1 MGFVEEVNKSAEQL
15 DSLEGMLG
23 KGLNIPYNP
32 TNSGA
37 RKIMNGTHQSH
48 TLVLT
53 RGEVPY
59 IMTGFEN
66 RFGERSSSILKVDTD
81 YEVVA
86 KISKFSYAPNH
97 HYFLIVRDLN
107 KPELDIIERVSYNH
121 RTEMYGYL
129 HNNTIMD
136 SYATPGM
143 IIPKGEVIRRS
154 TGFDQFGNKTNGRN
168 INVMYEALDD
178 NMEDSVVIS
187 DYCSKI
193 LSAPLIRNVSI
204 IINENDIPLNLYGN
218 DTMYKIFPDIGED
231 VKDGIL
237 MAYRREKREESIYT
251 QSVARLQQIMMSDD
265 KVSLKGK
272 VIDIDIKCNNPDHIR
287 SRSYNQQFLAYYN
300 DRMRFNNE
308 LIAVVAP
315 FIAQGYK
322 LSYELLKRFTLAND
336 EINGKKF
343 IDKKAFSN
351 IIIEFSV
358 MENRVLGIGDKV
370 ADRYG
375 GKGVVSKII
384 PQENMPKL
392 PNGQYIDMIKN
403 SSTMYNRENAAQVF
417 ELELNYISM
426 NILDLIRE
434 SKITAEDA
442 LDMIYKF
449 LDIISPGEADYMR
462 RYTARYD
469 YNELI
474 MFIESMLA
482 RTCIYIS
489 NLPVTEC
496 IDIDILAK
504 LYDAFPW
511 IEQCYLQVPM
521 VNSNGQVRYV
531 QTRRPVVAAPQYC
544 IRLKQFAEEKFS
556 ATSLSSTNIMNENA
570 KSKAAKNYKE
580 PHSSTPIKFG
590 QMESG
595 DLDHMGSEI
604 VALLLMLHSSSPHG
618 RRLVEQIAVGDPY
631 NVDVRLDTRA
641 KSRSAEKL
649 NARLKTMGYRL
660 VFKKIKKVKK
670 YAFLKPGLIFQD
682 DPNTLKPGIIE
693 HDEGYDYDHW
703 YKTLDEI
710 EEIKS
715 KQGILNPG
723 ILFYE
728 DPKNIEHVI
737 NPPDDDTNEEKG

>member
-66 RFGERSSSILKVDTD
+66 RFGERSSSILKTETD

-97 HYFLIVRDLN
+97 HYFIIVRDLN

-231 VKDGIL
+231 IKDGIL

-272 VIDIDIKCNNPDHIR
+272 VIDIDIKCNNPEHIR

-375 GKGVVSKII
+375 GKGVVSKIV

-426 NILDLIRE
+426 NILDLIRG

-482 RTCIYIS
+482 RTCIYVS

-521 VNSNGQVRYV
+521 INSNNQIRYV
-531 QTRRPVVAAPQYC
+531 QTRRPVIAAPQYC

-618 RRLVEQIAVGDPY
+618 RRSVEQIAVGDPY

-693 HDEGYDYDHW
+693 HDEGYDYNHW

>member
-15 DSLEGMLG
+15 NSLEAMLG

-59 IMTGFEN
+59 VMTGFEN
-66 RFGERSSSILKVDTD
+66 RFGERSSSILKTETD

-97 HYFLIVRDLN
+97 HYFLIVRDLS

-218 DTMYKIFPDIGED
+218 DTIYKIFPDIGED
-231 VKDGIL
+231 IKDGIL

-272 VIDIDIKCNNPDHIR
+272 VIDIDIKCNNPDHIK
-287 SRSYNQQFLAYYN
+287 SRSYNQQFLTYYN
-300 DRMRFNNE
+300 ERMRFNNE
-308 LIAVVAP
+308 LIAIIAP

-322 LSYELLKRFTLAND
+322 LSYQLLKRFTLAND

-358 MENRVLGIGDKV
+358 MENRILGIGDKV

-375 GKGVVSKII
+375 GKGVVSKIV

-426 NILDLIRE
+426 NILDFIRN
-434 SKITAEDA
+434 SKMTADDA
-442 LDMIYKF
+442 LNMIYKF

-482 RTCIYIS
+482 HTCLYVS

-521 VNSNGQVRYV
+521 INSNNQIRYV
-531 QTRRPVVAAPQYC
+531 QTRRPVIAAPQYC

-595 DLDHMGSEI
+595 DLDHMGSEF
-604 VALLLMLHSSSPHG
+604 VVLSLMLHSSSPHG

-631 NVDVRLDTRA
+631 NVDVRLDSRA
-641 KSRSAEKL
+641 RSRAAEKL
-649 NARLKTMGYRL
+649 NARLKTMGYKL
-660 VFKKIKKVKK
+660 VFKKTKKIKR
-670 YAFLKPGLIFQD
+670 YAILKPGLIFQD

-737 NPPDDDTNEEKG
+737 NSSDDEIKEKG

>member
-15 DSLEGMLG
+15 NSLEAMLG

-66 RFGERSSSILKVDTD
+66 RFGERSSSILKTDTD

-97 HYFLIVRDLN
+97 YYFLIVRDLS

-187 DYCSKI
+187 DYCSKV
-193 LSAPLIRNVSI
+193 LSAPLIRDVSI

-231 VKDGIL
+231 IKDGIL

-272 VIDIDIKCNNPDHIR
+272 VIDIDIKCNNPDHIK
-287 SRSYNQQFLAYYN
+287 SRSYNQQFLTYYN
-300 DRMRFNNE
+300 ERMRFNNE
-308 LIAVVAP
+308 LIAIIAP
-315 FIAQGYK
+315 FITQGYK
-322 LSYELLKRFTLAND
+322 LSYQLLKRFTLAND

-358 MENRVLGIGDKV
+358 MENRILGIGDKV

-375 GKGVVSKII
+375 GKGVVSKIV

-426 NILDLIRE
+426 NILDFIRN
-434 SKITAEDA
+434 SKMTADDA
-442 LDMIYKF
+442 LNMIYKF

-482 RTCIYIS
+482 HTCLYVS

-521 VNSNGQVRYV
+521 INSNNQIRYV
-531 QTRRPVVAAPQYC
+531 QTRRPVIAAPQYC

-595 DLDHMGSEI
+595 DLDHMGSEF
-604 VALLLMLHSSSPHG
+604 VVLSLMLHSSSPHG

-631 NVDVRLDTRA
+631 NVDVRLDSRA
-641 KSRSAEKL
+641 RSRAAEKL
-649 NARLKTMGYRL
+649 NARLKTMGYKL
-660 VFKKIKKVKK
+660 VFKKTKKIKR
-670 YAFLKPGLIFQD
+670 YAILKPGLIFQD

-737 NPPDDDTNEEKG
+737 NSSDGEIKEKG

>member
-231 VKDGIL
+231 IKDGIL

-272 VIDIDIKCNNPDHIR
+272 VIDIDIKCNNPEHIR

-375 GKGVVSKII
+375 GKGVVSKIV

-482 RTCIYIS
+482 RTCIYVS

-521 VNSNGQVRYV
+521 TNSNGQIRYV
-531 QTRRPVVAAPQYC
+531 QTRRPVIAAPQYC

-737 NPPDDDTNEEKG
+737 NPSDDDTNEEKG